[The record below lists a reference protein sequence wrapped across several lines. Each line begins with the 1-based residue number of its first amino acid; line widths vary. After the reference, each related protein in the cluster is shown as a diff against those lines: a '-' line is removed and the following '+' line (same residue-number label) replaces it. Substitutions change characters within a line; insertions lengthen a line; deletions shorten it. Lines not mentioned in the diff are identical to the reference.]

1 MKPIVTLTLNPSID
15 DTAEAEVVRHTH
27 KIRITNEQHDPGGG
41 GINVTRVI
49 QELGG
54 SSIALYMSGG
64 TTGQMFD
71 ELLAARNIPRR
82 RIPIAQST
90 RVAHLVYER
99 STGLEYRF
107 IPEGPEVSEIEW
119 KRCLYALKDLEWDW
133 CVGSGSLPRGMPEN
147 FYVQLA
153 DLVIERGGNLV
164 LDTSGKPLELAL
176 DRGGITL
183 FKPSEGEF
191 AKLVGRPLPT
201 VDDMVPAAKE
211 LIGSGK
217 VRMIAITMGGDGALL
232 VTADNHLF
240 LKAPDVEV
248 KSASGAGDSFVG
260 GMVYGLASGL
270 IPEDAFRLGVAS
282 GTASVMMPGTQLCQ
296 KADVDRILEEIGA
309 HQHNW

>member
-15 DTAEAEVVRHTH
+15 DTAEAEVVKHTH

-147 FYVQLA
+147 FYV
-153 DLVIERGGNLV
+153 
-164 LDTSGKPLELAL
+164 
-176 DRGGITL
+176 
-183 FKPSEGEF
+183 
-191 AKLVGRPLPT
+191 
-201 VDDMVPAAKE
+201 
-211 LIGSGK
+211 
-217 VRMIAITMGGDGALL
+217 
-232 VTADNHLF
+232 
-240 LKAPDVEV
+240 
-248 KSASGAGDSFVG
+248 
-260 GMVYGLASGL
+260 
-270 IPEDAFRLGVAS
+270 
-282 GTASVMMPGTQLCQ
+282 
-296 KADVDRILEEIGA
+296 
-309 HQHNW
+309 